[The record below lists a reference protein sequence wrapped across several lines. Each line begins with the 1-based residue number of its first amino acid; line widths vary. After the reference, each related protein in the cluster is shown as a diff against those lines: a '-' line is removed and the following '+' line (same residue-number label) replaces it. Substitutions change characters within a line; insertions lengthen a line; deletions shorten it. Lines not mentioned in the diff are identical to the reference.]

1 MGTTPLAGLDVF
13 GGETRRCTARRTS
26 RGWRQGFLVRASPA
40 YEPHGGVDLV
50 HAAFEPHLENHPQL
64 APLRAPPIPAL
75 CLYAGHNP
83 HDVCPLACA
92 GVALDMPTCLPERE
106 VSSPTASGPSRGP
119 IRSDGG
125 CACVRRSPVC
135 ARGRTTRDIL
145 HAQGRARAPRLS
157 SGSGRR
163 ARAPRLAASVRRPSR
178 IVLGLYSVL
187 VSVMS
192 VNGRAVGVCCLNAD
206 ILQVYLE

>member
-1 MGTTPLAGLDVF
+1 MRSRTPGTGLDVF
-13 GGETRRCTARRTS
+13 GGRTADAQLDAQVEVGEKYFRPSFSGAPTARR
-26 RGWRQGFLVRASPA
+26 
-40 YEPHGGVDLV
+40 VDLV
-50 HAAFEPHLENHPQL
+50 HATFEPHLENHPQL

-75 CLYAGHNP
+75 CLYAGHES

-92 GVALDMPTCLPERE
+92 GVALDMPTCRPERE
-106 VSSPTASGPSRGP
+106 VSSSAASGPPRGP

-135 ARGRTTRDIL
+135 ARGRTTCDIL

-163 ARAPRLAASVRRPSR
+163 ARAPHLAVSIRHPSR
-178 IVLGLYSVL
+178 HVLGL
-187 VSVMS
+187 
-192 VNGRAVGVCCLNAD
+192 
-206 ILQVYLE
+206 